1 MNKKLFEELEN
12 EIELCKNLNVD
23 IISIN
28 IKANPVGWK
37 CETSINKNSYEIL
50 KETKGLDADDIKRIF
65 DKHLEKPLNE
75 MMEELTKISDEF
87 LMKMVIEE
95 MVIEE
100 MVDDH
105 EWH

>member
-50 KETKGLDADDIKRIF
+50 KETKGLDADDIKKIF
-65 DKHLEKPLNE
+65 DKYLKKSLHEMINE
-75 MMEELTKISDEF
+75 LRTISDEF
-87 LMKMVIEE
+87 LIKRFIEE
-95 MVIEE
+95 MENKN
-100 MVDDH
+100 